1 MRVLIIIFCLYSS
14 SVAADVYKCE
24 QQNGEVVFTDTPCN
38 SETKVIKAKAI
49 ETPNGNA
56 KTYPGFKTEQY
67 SKKSEEERA
76 KICAQ
81 MKSRYE
87 ETVSSKCIRVHNID
101 TGKTSCLEG
110 KMLQSRIQRS
120 RNDYEFAC
128 QI

>member
-1 MRVLIIIFCLYSS
+1 MRILVIIFCLHSS
-14 SVAADVYKCE
+14 FVAANVYKCE

-49 ETPNGNA
+49 QTPNGNT
-56 KTYPGFKTEQY
+56 KTYPGFKTDQD
-67 SKKSEEERA
+67 SKMSEEERA

-87 ETVSSKCIRVHNID
+87 ETISSKCISVLNID

-120 RNDYEFAC
+120 RDDYEFAC